1 MGHQERKIRDKETLR
16 NAMLAAALGIAE
28 KEGWHALTIRK
39 IADAI
44 EYTAPIVYEH
54 FENKE
59 ELIAEI
65 IHNGFNTLFKEYQS
79 VFILNLE
86 PKETL
91 LEISLRHWDFAF
103 NNKILYQLMFSLE
116 RRKPGDE
123 VIKGMTAIKD
133 IFVKVTKKEGCD
145 LIPLIFN
152 WVCLMSGTISGIMMF
167 EGHPNPHA
175 NDMPFSPREMY
186 KSFIERFLNSITL

>member
-16 NAMLAAALGIAE
+16 NAMLAAALSIAE

-59 ELIAEI
+59 ELISEI
-65 IHNGFNTLFKEYQS
+65 IHNGYASMFQEYQT
-79 VFILNLE
+79 VFGLNLE

-103 NNKILYQLMFSLE
+103 NNKVLYQLMFSLE

-133 IFVKVTKKEGCD
+133 IFVKITNKEGHD
-145 LIPLIFN
+145 LIPLILN
-152 WVCLMSGTISGIMMF
+152 WVCLMNGTISAFMMF
-167 EGHPNPHA
+167 EGHPNPHSK
-175 NDMPFSPREMY
+175 DMPFTPRDLY

>member
-16 NAMLAAALGIAE
+16 NAMLAAALSIAE

-59 ELIAEI
+59 ELITEI
-65 IHNGFNTLFKEYQS
+65 IHNGYASMFQEYQKI
-79 VFILNLE
+79 FDLNLE

-91 LEISLRHWDFAF
+91 LEISLRNWDFAF
-103 NNKILYQLMFSLE
+103 NNKVLYQLMFSLE

-123 VIKGMTAIKD
+123 IIKGMTAIKD
-133 IFVKVTKKEGCD
+133 IFVKITNKEGHNI
-145 LIPLIFN
+145 IPLILN
-152 WVCLMSGTISGIMMF
+152 WVCLMSGAVSAFMMF
-167 EGHPNPHA
+167 EGHPNPHSK
-175 NDMPFSPREMY
+175 DMPFSPREMY

>member
-1 MGHQERKIRDKETLR
+1 MGHQERKIRDKENLR
-16 NAMLAAALGIAE
+16 NAMLAAALSIAE

-59 ELIAEI
+59 ELISEI
-65 IHNGFNTLFKEYQS
+65 IQNGYRSLFQEYQQ
-79 VFILNLE
+79 VMAIATE
-86 PKETL
+86 PKEIL

-123 VIKGMTAIKD
+123 VVKSMTVIRD
-133 IFVKVTKKEGCD
+133 LFVKLTKKEGAE
-145 LIPLIFN
+145 IFTLIFN
-152 WVCLMSGTISGIMMF
+152 WICLMSGTISAIMML
-167 EGHPNPHA
+167 EGCPHPHEKEIKIN
-175 NDMPFSPREMY
+175 PREMY